1 MGDFPYINAR
11 IKVMKSQL
19 LPASRLEELLHL
31 PDVDAFIQALGDT
44 PYNPELQEALSRFAG
59 VRAVDEALA
68 QNFYH
73 TTRRILS
80 FADGEPRRLI
90 EVVLLRYD
98 LQNIRAIV
106 RGRHTG
112 KSNDEILA
120 TLYPGGL
127 LSEVRLRE
135 LLQQPDLRAIADT
148 LVTWMHPL
156 GFPLRQGVEAAQR
169 SGTLVDIE
177 VALDRAYVRYGLGIA
192 DGEGHSETALRRFL
206 QNEITATNAKTA
218 LKLRRI
224 RELSR
229 EERERFFIP
238 GGYVFSRDQ
247 FATLADPQSS
257 AAEIGAM
264 RPLGAELTGQESLL
278 EMERAIDRAF
288 QKLAA
293 QMFFGDPLSLDVVIG
308 YLTRKAAEVSNL
320 RVVAHAKQLGIPADG
335 ARQEIVVV

>member
-1 MGDFPYINAR
+1 MGDFSYINAR
-11 IKVMKSQL
+11 VKVMKSHL
-19 LPASRLEELLHL
+19 LPPNRVLEFFGAQDLE
-31 PDVDAFIQALGDT
+31 AFIQALSDT
-44 PYNPELQEALSRFAG
+44 PYNMELQEALSRFRG
-59 VRAVDEALA
+59 TRAVDEALA

-73 TTRRILS
+73 ATRRILS
-80 FADGEPRRLI
+80 FADGSPRLQI

-112 KSNDEILA
+112 RSEEEILA

-127 LSEVRLRE
+127 LSEVKLRE

-156 GFPLRQGVEAAQR
+156 GRAVRQGVEAAQR
-169 SGTLVDIE
+169 SESLLDIE
-177 VALDRAYVRYGLGIA
+177 IALDRAYAQYGLRVA
-192 DGEGHSETALRRFL
+192 DGEGGGEATFRRFL
-206 QNEITATNAKTA
+206 QAQITATNVKTA
-218 LKLRRI
+218 LKLRLM

-229 EERERFFIP
+229 EERARFYIL
-238 GGYVFSRDQ
+238 GGGVSLDRFL
-247 FATLADPQSS
+247 TVADPMSS
-257 AAEIGAM
+257 ISDLAGL
-264 RPLGAELTGQESLL
+264 PLLGAQLTGTESLL

-288 QKLAA
+288 QRMAA
-293 QMFFGDPLSLDVVIG
+293 QMYLGDPLALGVVIG

-320 RVVAHAKQLGIPADG
+320 RVIAHAKLLGISEDV